1 MDFQHIPKISC
12 LDQGY
17 VYSLTKKASFKTKL
31 YNLILKKNDVDI
43 GEESV
48 KQISFKAFIYH
59 TYLFILNSSYKLT
72 YWNWLI
78 SGVRKIA
85 CVLIKCNVSVYNFTS
100 CVPCIDSSEYWDCC
114 YKKVYNKYFSVKAIF
129 SVKAQCE
136 AEDVSEGIRRNK
148 PKNEVPSIAYYH
160 KYFAIF

>member
-1 MDFQHIPKISC
+1 MDFQHIPKISF

-72 YWNWLI
+72 NWNWLI
-78 SGVRKIA
+78 SGVRMYLFIISLHVFH
-85 CVLIKCNVSVYNFTS
+85 VLTLLNTRIVVTRRYTINISAWRLVSV
-100 CVPCIDSSEYWDCC
+100 W
-114 YKKVYNKYFSVKAIF
+114 KLSVKRKML
-129 SVKAQCE
+129 VK
-136 AEDVSEGIRRNK
+136 V
-148 PKNEVPSIAYYH
+148 
-160 KYFAIF
+160 

>member
-1 MDFQHIPKISC
+1 MRWTILWKHKILDFQHIPKISF

-78 SGVRKIA
+78 SRVRMYLFIISLHVFH
-85 CVLIKCNVSVYNFTS
+85 VLTLLNTRIVVTRRYTINISAWRLVSV
-100 CVPCIDSSEYWDCC
+100 W
-114 YKKVYNKYFSVKAIF
+114 KLSVKRKML
-129 SVKAQCE
+129 VK
-136 AEDVSEGIRRNK
+136 V
-148 PKNEVPSIAYYH
+148 
-160 KYFAIF
+160 

>member
-1 MDFQHIPKISC
+1 MDFQHIPKISF

-17 VYSLTKKASFKTKL
+17 VYSLTKKASFKTKV

-72 YWNWLI
+72 NWNWLI
-78 SGVRKIA
+78 SGVRMYLFIISLHVFH
-85 CVLIKCNVSVYNFTS
+85 VLTLLNTRIVVTRRYTINISAWRLVSV
-100 CVPCIDSSEYWDCC
+100 W
-114 YKKVYNKYFSVKAIF
+114 KLSVKRKML
-129 SVKAQCE
+129 VK
-136 AEDVSEGIRRNK
+136 V
-148 PKNEVPSIAYYH
+148 
-160 KYFAIF
+160 

>member
-1 MDFQHIPKISC
+1 MDFQHIPKISF

-72 YWNWLI
+72 NWNWLI
-78 SGVRKIA
+78 SGVRMYLFIISLHVFH
-85 CVLIKCNVSVYNFTS
+85 VLTLLNTRIVVTRGYTINISAWRLVSVWKLS
-100 CVPCIDSSEYWDCC
+100 MKRKMLV
-114 YKKVYNKYFSVKAIF
+114 KV
-129 SVKAQCE
+129 
-136 AEDVSEGIRRNK
+136 
-148 PKNEVPSIAYYH
+148 
-160 KYFAIF
+160 